1 MLARR
6 ILFRQA
12 CQRRY
17 NPPWHF
23 LLTDSSHEPRQRF
36 LLQHKVRGFL
46 CSNDQG
52 PGSTHLWFLVLRT
65 CSVKRAK
72 IAGEPHL
79 MRRLAQQ
86 SIAWRIG
93 IPIHYLRKCPPEM
106 QAYNMNFWISI
117 ESKVDNPLGRI
128 ESFNKQF
135 QLGEKESCY
144 AMRHAPCAMQ
154 FSLPGRHS
162 LKGCRQ
168 RRVTDSRRWV
178 VPY

>member
-6 ILFRQA
+6 LLFRQA

-36 LLQHKVRGFL
+36 LLQHKVLGFL

-79 MRRLAQQ
+79 MRPLAQQ
-86 SIAWRIG
+86 AIACRLG

-106 QAYNMNFWISI
+106 QAYNMNFPMCWIMCRWNWGNRRTS
-117 ESKVDNPLGRI
+117 SG
-128 ESFNKQF
+128 F
-135 QLGEKESCY
+135 
-144 AMRHAPCAMQ
+144 PCR
-154 FSLPGRHS
+154 P
-162 LKGCRQ
+162 
-168 RRVTDSRRWV
+168 
-178 VPY
+178 P